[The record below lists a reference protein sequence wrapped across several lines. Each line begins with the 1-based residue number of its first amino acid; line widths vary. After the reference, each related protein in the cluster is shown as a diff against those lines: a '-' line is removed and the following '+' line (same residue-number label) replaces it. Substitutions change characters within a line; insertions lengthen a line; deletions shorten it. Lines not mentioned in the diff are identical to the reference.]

1 MNTGVAWPIDSTEAW
16 ARVLR
21 MQTKLHRWAVA
32 EPGRRFDDVF
42 NLVYDPAFLAAAW
55 DRVRTNTG
63 ARTAGV
69 DQIAPRSI
77 TSARARTMLVDL
89 REAVKTGRF
98 VPDRVRQKS
107 IPKAGGKIRW
117 LGIPTM
123 ADRIVQAS
131 LKLVLEPIFEADF
144 QPSSYG
150 FRPRRRAQD
159 AIAEIHYL
167 GSATR
172 DYGWVFEA
180 DITACFDEIDHAALM
195 ERVRGRISD
204 RHVLGLVKAFLKA
217 GVLTEDGLNRD
228 TRTGTPQG
236 GILSPLLANI
246 ALSILDEHF
255 HAKWEALGPE
265 WTRVKHRR
273 AGGPVMKLVRYAD
286 DFVIMVHGQ
295 RSDAEALWGEVATV
309 LQPMGLR
316 LSEAKTRLTHIDDG
330 FDFLGWR
337 IQRRRK
343 KGHQAGKRY
352 VYTYPSK
359 KSLASILDKV
369 RQLTRRASHRTLADL
384 LRRLNPVIRGWC
396 AYFSPRRVE
405 THLQLPRPLRLLAD
419 RRLAE
424 ETTPRH
430 WDAHPGPAPPP
441 RLEDPRRRDRVLP
454 RLAGSGDPLPLPRN
468 PYPHTLGERHGVIL
482 WRAGCPGMGTSGSQG
497 GQQKPTNRKA
507 GRALLSDPYTEH
519 RTGEGKLYLCAVK
532 DVFSGRIVGYSIADR
547 MKARLA
553 VDAVASAV
561 ARRGVDGATV
571 AGCVVHSDRGSQFR
585 SRKVPRRTP
594 PPRPAR
600 IHGKGRRGR

>member
-77 TSARARTMLVDL
+77 TSARAMTMLADL
-89 REAVKTGRF
+89 RETVKTGRF

-180 DITACFDEIDHAALM
+180 DITACFDEIDHTALM
-195 ERVRGRISD
+195 GRVRGRISD
-204 RHVLGLVKAFLKA
+204 KHVLGLVKAFLKA

-265 WTRVKHRR
+265 WTRAKHRR

-295 RSDAEALWGEVATV
+295 R
-309 LQPMGLR
+309 PMPKRCGAR
-316 LSEAKTRLTHIDDG
+316 WPRCCSRWVCAC
-330 FDFLGWR
+330 
-337 IQRRRK
+337 RR
-343 KGHQAGKRY
+343 
-352 VYTYPSK
+352 
-359 KSLASILDKV
+359 
-369 RQLTRRASHRTLADL
+369 
-384 LRRLNPVIRGWC
+384 
-396 AYFSPRRVE
+396 
-405 THLQLPRPLRLLAD
+405 PRP
-419 RRLAE
+419 
-424 ETTPRH
+424 
-430 WDAHPGPAPPP
+430 G
-441 RLEDPRRRDRVLP
+441 
-454 RLAGSGDPLPLPRN
+454 
-468 PYPHTLGERHGVIL
+468 
-482 WRAGCPGMGTSGSQG
+482 
-497 GQQKPTNRKA
+497 
-507 GRALLSDPYTEH
+507 
-519 RTGEGKLYLCAVK
+519 
-532 DVFSGRIVGYSIADR
+532 
-547 MKARLA
+547 
-553 VDAVASAV
+553 
-561 ARRGVDGATV
+561 
-571 AGCVVHSDRGSQFR
+571 
-585 SRKVPRRTP
+585 
-594 PPRPAR
+594 
-600 IHGKGRRGR
+600 